1 MTWEWDVIW
10 KYFPRLLEGAW
21 LTMELV
27 LISGLIG
34 IALAIP
40 LSLMRASTRPWVK
53 ALPFAYIYFFRG
65 TPLLVQIFLV
75 YYGASQFEAVRE
87 SVFWPMLRQ
96 PYWCAIIAF
105 SLNTA
110 AYSAELFRSAIQ
122 AIPTGEIEAA
132 EAMGMNKSTQIRR
145 IILPR
150 AFGIALPAYGNEVI
164 LMLKGSAL
172 ASTITLLDL
181 TGMARTII
189 ARTYTPLEMFLA
201 AGVVYLAISALIIA
215 LFRFMEYRF
224 NRYQYYH
231 HTETPVD
238 LDPQL
243 RDPHIDQK

>member
-1 MTWEWDVIW
+1 MSWEWDVIW
-10 KYFPRLLEGAW
+10 QYIPRLLDGAW
-21 LTMELV
+21 LTLELV
-27 LISGLIG
+27 LVSGLIG

-40 LSLMRASTRPWVK
+40 LALMRASNRTWVK
-53 ALPFAYIYFFRG
+53 IFPFTYIYFFRG

-87 SVFWPMLRQ
+87 SFLWPVLKQ

-122 AIPTGEIEAA
+122 AIPNGEIEAA
-132 EAMGMNKSTQIRR
+132 EAMGMSKPVQIRR
-145 IILPR
+145 IIMPR

-172 ASTITLLDL
+172 ASTITLLDV

-201 AGVVYLAISALIIA
+201 AGMVYLAISALIIA
-215 LFRFMEYRF
+215 LFRLMEYRF

-231 HTETPVD
+231 HTDTPED

-243 RDPHIDQK
+243 RDPHIDS